1 VYKDKMDIAKFLYC
15 LSVLEKKTYLFYK
28 RLSGK
33 VRNPQVKYHFL
44 YIAYDSLKHS
54 TILGKISRR
63 VARRRDIKRKEYEKI
78 LGDAWKM
85 INILLEETRTI
96 KTIRTKKFPI
106 LVNKLLGMHSIVLA
120 QTKTLLF
127 LAGEISEIY
136 KVDTKKLKGIFELI
150 VRDEE
155 IDMEILFNLAK
166 LVPKGIADYEQ
177 ASLEVKYQS
186 PDVWFRQ
193 ESLTS

>member
-1 VYKDKMDIAKFLYC
+1 MDIAKFLYC
-15 LSVLEKKTYLFYK
+15 VSVLEKKTFLFYK

-63 VARRRDIKRKEYEKI
+63 VANRRDVKTNEYETI

-85 INILLEETRTI
+85 INILLEETRAI
-96 KTIRTKKFPI
+96 KTIRTSKFPT
-106 LVNKLLGMHSIVLA
+106 LVNKLIGLHSIVLA
-120 QTKTLLF
+120 QIKTLMF

-136 KVDTKKLKGIFELI
+136 RVDTKKLKGIFELI
-150 VRDEE
+150 VKDEE
-155 IDMEILFNLAK
+155 IAMEILFNLTK
-166 LVPKGIADYEQ
+166 LVPKEIADYEQ
-177 ASLEVKYQS
+177 ARSEVKYQS
-186 PDVWFRQ
+186 PDRWFKQ
-193 ESLTS
+193 EPLAS